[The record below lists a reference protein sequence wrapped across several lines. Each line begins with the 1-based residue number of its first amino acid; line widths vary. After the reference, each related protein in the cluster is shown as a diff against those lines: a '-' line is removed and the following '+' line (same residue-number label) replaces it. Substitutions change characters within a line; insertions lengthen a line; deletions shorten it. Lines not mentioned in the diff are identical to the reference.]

1 MKKTYSTRE
10 AASKLKLS
18 YTAINR
24 YIAARKIP
32 APPVQRVG
40 ATQFRAWTADDIEG
54 ARKVL
59 PTIANGRKTRHKK
72 KASRTGKKK

>member
-10 AASKLKLS
+10 AASKLRLS

-32 APPVQRVG
+32 TPPVQRVG
-40 ATQFRAWTADDIEG
+40 GTQFRAWTADDIERV
-54 ARKVL
+54 RKVL

-72 KASRTGKKK
+72 KASKTGKKK

>member
-1 MKKTYSTRE
+1 MAKTYSTRE
-10 AASKLKLS
+10 AAGKLRLS

-24 YIAARKIP
+24 YIAANKIP

-40 ATQFRAWTADDIEG
+40 ATQFRAWTEDDIDRV
-54 ARKVL
+54 RKVL
-59 PTIANGRKTRHKK
+59 PKIANGRKTRHKK